1 MSKDRFDLEEA
12 IQHVWA
18 TVEDIRTVNE
28 IMYDSEMI
36 WDDDKRWNVMEG
48 LASVMACKCEKLW
61 NTFKQVHEIDEYSK
75 LRDALA
81 EVRCDFGEWP
91 EDEV

>member
-28 IMYDSEMI
+28 MMYDSEMI
-36 WDDDKRWNVMEG
+36 WDDDKRWNALEG
-48 LASVMACKCEKLW
+48 LAAVMECKCEKLW
-61 NTFKQVHEIDEYSK
+61 TIFKQVHELDEYGGCRDVLAK
-75 LRDALA
+75 LNAKEYGDG
-81 EVRCDFGEWP
+81 V
-91 EDEV
+91 

>member
-1 MSKDRFDLEEA
+1 MNKDRFDLEEA

-28 IMYDSEMI
+28 MMYDSDMV

-48 LASVMACKCEKLW
+48 LAAVMACKCEKLW
-61 NTFKQVHEIDEYSK
+61 VTFKQVHEIDEYSK
-75 LRDALA
+75 LRDLVA
-81 EVRCDFGEWP
+81 ELEGVEYGD
-91 EDEV
+91 D